1 MKKLCYPLLFFF
13 LISLKISGQTQNKL
27 TEEKSCCDSNLV
39 NQITGLIINNLDSIK
54 TEYYK
59 IDAFKNYPFQTASMF
74 ILSGIMLN
82 QQQFEN
88 IAGMQNHLYNSSRI
102 TATYK
107 TTNQKIGKYN
117 FYLYG
122 AYTDSLNFI
131 TINKIQLEN
140 IFQISVSDDLIIEKE
155 KLLDELIKY
164 SKDSDFYLT
173 DNKTAG
179 FNELGLMQREI
190 MSIPI
195 LTKKDYISLHN
206 ITSIITE
213 DLIKLL
219 KRKNGGFPS
228 ADNKFLITY
237 KKLADDVT
245 NKLIEFGYIKI
256 PAPRNFNYIV
266 LE

>member
-1 MKKLCYPLLFFF
+1 MKKFCYPLLFFF
-13 LISLKISGQTQNKL
+13 LISLQISGQTQNKL
-27 TEEKSCCDSNLV
+27 IEEKSCYDSNLV
-39 NQITGLIINNLDSIK
+39 NQITGLIVNNLDSIK

-59 IDAFKNYPFQTASMF
+59 IDAFKNYPFQTASLF

-88 IAGMQNHLYNSSRI
+88 TAGVQNDLCNSSR
-102 TATYK
+102 TDAAYK
-107 TTNQKIGKYN
+107 TKSQKIGKYN

-122 AYTDSLNFI
+122 EYTDSLNFI

-140 IFQISVSDDLIIEKE
+140 IFQISVSGNLIIEKE

-164 SKDSDFYLT
+164 SKENDFYLT
-173 DNKTAG
+173 ENKIAG

-195 LTKKDYISLHN
+195 LTKGDYISLHN
-206 ITSIITE
+206 IASIITE

-245 NKLIEFGYIKI
+245 NKLIEYGYIKI

>member
-1 MKKLCYPLLFFF
+1 MKKLRYPLLFFF
-13 LISLKISGQTQNKL
+13 LISLQISGQTQNKL
-27 TEEKSCCDSNLV
+27 TEEKSCYDSNLV
-39 NQITGLIINNLDSIK
+39 NQITGLIIDNLDSIK

-59 IDAFKNYPFQTASMF
+59 IDAFKNYPFQTASLF
-74 ILSGIMLN
+74 ILSCVMLN

-88 IAGMQNHLYNSSRI
+88 NTGVQNDLYNSSRI
-102 TATYK
+102 PAAYK
-107 TTNQKIGKYN
+107 TKSQKIGKYN
-117 FYLYG
+117 FCLYG
-122 AYTDSLNFI
+122 SYTDSLNFI

-140 IFQISVSDDLIIEKE
+140 IFQISVSDDLVIEKE

-164 SKDSDFYLT
+164 SKENDFYLT
-173 DNKTAG
+173 ENKTAG

-195 LTKKDYISLHN
+195 LTKKDYNSLHN

-219 KRKNGGFPS
+219 KGKNSGFPS
-228 ADNKFLITY
+228 TGNKFWITY

-245 NKLIEFGYIKI
+245 NKLIESGYIKI

>member
-13 LISLKISGQTQNKL
+13 LISLQISGQTQNKFA
-27 TEEKSCCDSNLV
+27 EEKPCYDSNFV

-54 TEYYK
+54 AEYYK
-59 IDAFKNYPFQTASMF
+59 IDAFENYPFQTASLF
-74 ILSGIMLN
+74 ILSGVMLN

-88 IAGMQNHLYNSSRI
+88 NAGVQNDLYNSSRI
-102 TATYK
+102 AVAYK
-107 TTNQKIGKYN
+107 TKSQKIGKYN
-117 FYLYG
+117 FCLYG
-122 AYTDSLNFI
+122 SYTDSLNFI

-140 IFQISVSDDLIIEKE
+140 IFQISVSDHLIIEKE

-164 SKDSDFYLT
+164 SRENDFYLT
-173 DNKTAG
+173 ENKTAG

-195 LTKKDYISLHN
+195 LTKKDYCSLHN
-206 ITSIITE
+206 IASIITE
-213 DLIKLL
+213 DLAKLL
-219 KRKNGGFPS
+219 KGKNNRFPS
-228 ADNKFLITY
+228 AANKFLIAY

-245 NKLIEFGYIKI
+245 NNLIKFGYIKI
-256 PAPRNFNYIV
+256 PAPRNFNYVV